1 MIVKILS
8 EIVMVIYNYIYS
20 YYNNIEIIF
29 LLCVLYNLF
38 FFKLSSVFK
47 IKVCTQGVF
56 FFLFH
61 YINQIKILS
70 FSH

>member
-29 LLCVLYNLF
+29 LLCVFYTIF
-38 FFKLSSVFK
+38 FF
-47 IKVCTQGVF
+47 
-56 FFLFH
+56 
-61 YINQIKILS
+61 
-70 FSH
+70 

>member
-29 LLCVLYNLF
+29 LLCVFYT
-38 FFKLSSVFK
+38 
-47 IKVCTQGVF
+47 IF
-56 FFLFH
+56 FFLNCHLFLKLRFFVPLH
-61 YINQIKILS
+61 KSN
-70 FSH
+70 

>member
-47 IKVCTQGVF
+47 IKVCTQKVF
-56 FFLFH
+56 FFVPLH
-61 YINQIKILS
+61 KSN
-70 FSH
+70 